1 MTKSIWTPNP
11 RTLVGMI
18 HLAPLPGTPRSAAG
32 PDEIVARARREAAM
46 LIDAGFDAVL
56 VENMHDTPY
65 LRRDVG
71 PEIVATMTSATRAV
85 TEIARDR
92 ARVGVQILAGAN
104 RAALAV
110 ALATGAD
117 FIRAEG
123 FAYAAVADEGI
134 LDEADAGPLLRY
146 RRAIG
151 AEHVA
156 IWSDVRK
163 KHSAHA
169 LTDDLELHD
178 LVAGHAFMG
187 AEAMIVTGPH
197 TGTAVSA
204 HDLRVAAKASPC
216 PVVVGSGATPERLDG
231 LFEHADAVIVG
242 SALKE
247 DGDWRRDL
255 CPTRIRDFIVARD
268 GSAS

>member
-1 MTKSIWTPNP
+1 
-11 RTLVGMI
+11 
-18 HLAPLPGTPRSAAG
+18 
-32 PDEIVARARREAAM
+32 M

-65 LRRDVG
+65 LRRHVG
-71 PEIVATMTSATRAV
+71 PEIVATMTLATAAV
-85 TEIARDR
+85 VEVARNR

-104 RAALAV
+104 TAALAV
-110 ALATGAD
+110 AMAAGAD

-123 FAYAAVADEGI
+123 FAYAAVADEGL

-146 RRAIG
+146 RRSIDADHIG
-151 AEHVA
+151 

-169 LTDDLELHD
+169 ITGDLELRD

-187 AEAMIVTGPH
+187 AEAIIITGPH
-197 TGTAVSA
+197 TGSPVATR
-204 HDLRVAAKASPC
+204 DLEVAAEAGDR
-216 PVVVGSGATPERLDG
+216 PVIVGSGATPDHLG
-231 LFEHADAVIVG
+231 SLFRNATGVIVG

-255 CPTRIRDFIVARD
+255 CPDRIRAFID
-268 GSAS
+268 GRG